1 VTNLQ
6 KIRQNL
12 TVNPTLGARE
22 ATLQK
27 IRQSLP
33 VSPTPGARSESL
45 GSNLAKSQGDNPTE
59 KTRRQVSWLV
69 LHLEPQRQPYR
80 EKKKNKKN
88 KNKKEWGVGFNPR
101 FCRLAD
107 FQKIWGVHPRRH
119 GGSKSALW
127 FIGFLEITR
136 ERASPRF
143 SWTHN
148 SRFPTMPRTRELGG
162 NYWK

>member
-1 VTNLQ
+1 VTTLQ

-12 TVNPTLGARE
+12 PVSPTLGARKT
-22 ATLQK
+22 TLQK
-27 IRQSLP
+27 IRQSLI
-33 VSPTPGARSESL
+33 VSPTPGVRSESP
-45 GSNLAKSQGDNPTE
+45 GSNLAKSQGDNPME

-80 EKKKNKKN
+80 KKKKKE
-88 KNKKEWGVGFNPR
+88 KKEWGVGFNPR

-119 GGSKSALW
+119 GGSKSALG

-136 ERASPRF
+136 EGAEPRF

-148 SRFPTMPRTRELGG
+148 SRCQTMPRTKELGG